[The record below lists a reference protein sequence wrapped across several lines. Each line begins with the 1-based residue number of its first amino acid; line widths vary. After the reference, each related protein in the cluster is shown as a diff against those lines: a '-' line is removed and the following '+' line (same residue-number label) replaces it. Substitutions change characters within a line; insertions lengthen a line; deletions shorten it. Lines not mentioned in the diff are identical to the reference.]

1 MRCANWTAEHHKR
14 IVRHKRP
21 PWDLAET
28 VPCLLSTN
36 LYKAGKLAD
45 GSPDGKQSPPPMDT
59 LNTRGVTKIKINPH
73 INPRSELTKYGAGTS
88 FRQLA
93 TIQRKDGNFGTGSNC
108 KHIAHA
114 YKPLKEPQI
123 AHRDTL
129 PAVTHMLFTRF
140 RVTFGRY
147 LT

>member
-1 MRCANWTAEHHKR
+1 MRSANWTAEHHKR
-14 IVRHKRP
+14 IVRHKHP
-21 PWDLAET
+21 PWDSAET

-36 LYKAGKLAD
+36 LYSYIQLLK
-45 GSPDGKQSPPPMDT
+45 
-59 LNTRGVTKIKINPH
+59 NTNESFPIEIKINPH

-114 YKPLKEPQI
+114 YKPLREPQI

-129 PAVTHMLFTRF
+129 PAVTHMLFTTF
-140 RVTFGRY
+140 RIPIAVEY
-147 LT
+147 